1 MVYYGFRGLSLLFLP
16 FIHDDLSIGAFAV
29 LFGLDYIATVPPTI
43 MLGAKL
49 FGRHNAGVIY
59 AWVFGAHQIGAAVA
73 AWMAGL
79 VRDSTGSYGWAF
91 STAGTVAIA
100 AGFAALLIQEKP
112 ARLAAAR
119 LG

>member
-1 MVYYGFRGLSLLFLP
+1 MMLP
-16 FIHDDLSIGAFAV
+16 FIHDNLSIGAFAV

-49 FGRHNAGVIY
+49 FGRHNAGVIF
-59 AWVFGAHQIGAAVA
+59 AWVFGAHQVGAAAA
-73 AWMAGL
+73 AWAAGL

-91 STAGTVAIA
+91 STAGTIAIA

-112 ARLAAAR
+112 AVLAATRA
-119 LG
+119 G